1 MTKPTAKKTTKKAK
15 VIGRPTPRKFA
26 KALAVHGEVANF
38 FGLKNPDKVTV
49 RPGFVGFTFNIK
61 QNPNPDPRV

>member
-1 MTKPTAKKTTKKAK
+1 MKTTKKKKKTTKKAK
-15 VIGRPTPRKFA
+15 AIGRPTPRKFA
-26 KALAVHGEVANF
+26 KALAVHAEAANF

-61 QNPNPDPRV
+61 QVKP